1 MDYQAFNGQ
10 QPSFGGFPSSAPSP
24 QTSLP
29 PQAQAQAQAQF
40 QQAGQSFPYSGQFA
54 NNGQG
59 FPNPGGVVGHGAGS
73 SSGAPM
79 NGMMQQQPMQPGGM
93 QRAAAMQQQQQQQQY
108 STAPYSQALPS
119 PAHQQ
124 FAQNR
129 QTASPASN
137 VGQPY
142 ATPHLQH
149 PQHLQQQSPVPSNGH
164 QQPMAQIKPEPP
176 QAQTPVKTVP
186 PSPVSPVAQARN
198 QDRVATLL
206 EINSILI
213 KEVCDLQSQG
223 KAGQVGQAADGKPE
237 SDKSQPSKEYVD
249 YMRRLQA
256 NLAFLAQNAEKN
268 HKPGQQLQP
277 GPAIMSVPAGPPEV
291 VKLYQKLVELFPGWK
306 GQAAQMKQ
314 SPGPQRMNSNAS
326 IASQP
331 PNSAGLQQNWSQNAM
346 ANMQQAQAQAKID

>member
-10 QPSFGGFPSSAPSP
+10 QPSFGGFPSSAHSP

-29 PQAQAQAQAQF
+29 PQAQAQAQAQAQF
-40 QQAGQSFPYSGQFA
+40 QQLGQSFPYGGQFA

-59 FPNPGGVVGHGAGS
+59 FPNSGGLVGHGAGS

-93 QRAAAMQQQQQQQQY
+93 QRGERVTCAHISTFPHFPPSRLVLPDPVADHSLADHVLTLTRHGAAAMQQQQQPHQHQQQY
-108 STAPYSQALPS
+108 SAAPYSQAQPS
-119 PAHQQ
+119 PAHHQ

-137 VGQPY
+137 LGQPY

-149 PQHLQQQSPVPSNGH
+149 PQHLQQHSPVPSNGH
-164 QQPMAQIKPEPP
+164 HQPMAQTKPEPP

-237 SDKSQPSKEYVD
+237 SDKSQPSKEYV
-249 YMRRLQA
+249 
-256 NLAFLAQNAEKN
+256 E
-268 HKPGQQLQP
+268 
-277 GPAIMSVPAGPPEV
+277 
-291 VKLYQKLVELFPGWK
+291 
-306 GQAAQMKQ
+306 
-314 SPGPQRMNSNAS
+314 
-326 IASQP
+326 
-331 PNSAGLQQNWSQNAM
+331 
-346 ANMQQAQAQAKID
+346 